1 VCCGREVG
9 ELRSESIGAEE
20 QELGV
25 LREWAWLRIAIGVG
39 WAKAAGER
47 FLAGAVEGSG
57 EHGGLLRCC
66 TA

>member
-1 VCCGREVG
+1 VCRGREVG
-9 ELRSESIGAEE
+9 ELRSKSIGAEE
-20 QELGV
+20 QELSV
-25 LREWAWLRIAIGVG
+25 LREWAWLWIAIGVG
-39 WAKAAGER
+39 RAERAGEG